1 MATPETHGGLGAVC
15 PTCGGTAV
23 RPVSEARYAKGSM
36 RKDLTTRLAKGPE
49 KGGDGCLHFLE
60 GMVLTGIGVALAWT
74 GHQQDKPLYLF
85 GGIAL
90 AVLCFAGTLGVVRS
104 DRRERAAEK
113 AGDQRASRVWE
124 PAPLLRRLRNGLL
137 PRRGAVGGHHD
148 ARGLP
153 AVRVDGGRLR
163 GPAAHP
169 LAGAVTPR
177 GLPVPPGCGRTVF
190 RGPP

>member
-23 RPVSEARYAKGSM
+23 RPVSEARYAKGSL

-85 GGIAL
+85 GGMAL

-113 AGDQRASRVWE
+113 AGEQRASRVWE
-124 PAPLLRRLRNGLL
+124 PAHYCDGCETVFCPGGVPWSGTMTPEDFRRF
-137 PRRGAVGGHHD
+137 VWTEGGYAD
-148 ARGLP
+148 QLP
-153 AVRVDGGRLR
+153 AR
-163 GPAAHP
+163 
-169 LAGAVTPR
+169 
-177 GLPVPPGCGRTVF
+177 
-190 RGPP
+190 